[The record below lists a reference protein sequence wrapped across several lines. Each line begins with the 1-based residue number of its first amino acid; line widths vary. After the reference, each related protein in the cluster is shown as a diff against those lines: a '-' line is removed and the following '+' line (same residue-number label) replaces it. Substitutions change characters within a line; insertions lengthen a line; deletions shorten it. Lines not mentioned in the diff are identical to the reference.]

1 MNVISDIQDIWKAK
15 SLSDDFDK
23 ELEFCENRI
32 NLNHA
37 IDFDPFLDDLI
48 MYDTLN
54 IIKESI
60 KEVSEV

>member
-1 MNVISDIQDIWKAK
+1 MTSSIVSSIHSIWKARI
-15 SLSDDFDK
+15 LDEDFDK

-37 IDFDPFLDDLI
+37 LDFDPFLDDLI

-54 IIKESI
+54 IIEGSQ
-60 KEVSEV
+60 